1 MDEIAHAECLNGL
14 DFRRKEIGESI
25 SLGDLARSVNN
36 AYRTFFVEK
45 KMIGE
50 KITLELGN
58 ELVIFTSEA
67 ETEASKTSRQ
77 ERENRFFQ
85 NVERFV
91 NGL

>member
-1 MDEIAHAECLNGL
+1 MDEVAHIECLNGI
-14 DFRRKEIGESI
+14 DYRRKEIGETISI
-25 SLGDLARSVNN
+25 GDLARSVNN
-36 AYRTFFVEK
+36 TYRTFFVEK
-45 KMIGE
+45 RLIGS
-50 KITLELGN
+50 KISLDLGK

-67 ETEASKTSRQ
+67 ETEVSKAARQ